1 MEEVAYALKM
11 VSHVLM
17 HAVVQNVK
25 IYKVNLITSRK
36 NRALTAIVTMMIRYM
51 FIRD

>member
-11 VSHVLM
+11 VFYVLM

-25 IYKVNLITSRK
+25 IYKVNLITLRK
-36 NRALTAIVTMMIRYM
+36 NRALAVIVTMMI
-51 FIRD
+51 